1 MQNGPTIQQFFAQF
15 PDDDACL
22 EYLMRLRHGET
33 LDCPKCGKHGKFHRV
48 KRHPAYECAWC
59 GFEIFPMVGTPFG
72 RSHVPLQKWFYALYL
87 FTTTRHGVP
96 AKELQRQLGVSYPT
110 AFRMA
115 HKIREYMGSLDG
127 EPPLAGHV
135 EVDET
140 YVGGKRKGKRGRG
153 AEGKSVVFG
162 MLERDGE
169 IYTKV
174 VPDASRKSLVPEIT
188 RQVPKGTRISSDE
201 WAPYR
206 VLMALGYDH
215 RTVDHGAKKWADEDT
230 HVNTLEAFW
239 SMLKRSIRGTHIH
252 ISPKHLPKYLGE
264 FEYRYNLRKRPD
276 QMFARLLAALAS

>member
-22 EYLMRLRHGET
+22 ECLMHLRHGET
-33 LDCPKCGKHGKFHRV
+33 LDCPKCGKRGQFHRV

-72 RSHVPLQKWFYALYL
+72 RSHIPLQKWFYALYL

-127 EPPLAGHV
+127 DPPLTGHI

-140 YVGGKRKGKRGRG
+140 YIGGKRKGKRGRG
-153 AEGKSVVFG
+153 VEGKTVVFG

-169 IYTKV
+169 ICTKV
-174 VPDASRKSLVPEIT
+174 VPDASRKSLVPEIV
-188 RQVPKGTRISSDE
+188 RQVREGTRISSDE
-201 WAPYR
+201 WPPVPR
-206 VLMALGYDH
+206 SQVPWLRSSH
-215 RTVDHGAKKWADEDT
+215 R
-230 HVNTLEAFW
+230 
-239 SMLKRSIRGTHIH
+239 
-252 ISPKHLPKYLGE
+252 
-264 FEYRYNLRKRPD
+264 
-276 QMFARLLAALAS
+276 